1 MSVLVTKL
9 FGILMTIKVHIQVL
23 DRLGEIP
30 ATDLRKAIHKLLTEH
45 EQMRRRLAQQRD
57 AGYVRDLNTQTGPG
71 MVRRRGPYGAILD
84 D

>member
-1 MSVLVTKL
+1 MAWVELSRKE
-9 FGILMTIKVHIQVL
+9 IL
-23 DRLGEIP
+23 DRLDEILDNNMRH
-30 ATDLRKAIHKLLTEH
+30 TIHKYLTQH

-71 MVRRRGPYGAILD
+71 MVRRLGPHGAILD